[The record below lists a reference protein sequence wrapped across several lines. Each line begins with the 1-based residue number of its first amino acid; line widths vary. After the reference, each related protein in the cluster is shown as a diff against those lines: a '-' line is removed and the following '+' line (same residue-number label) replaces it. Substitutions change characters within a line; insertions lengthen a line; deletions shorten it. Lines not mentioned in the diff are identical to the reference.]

1 MTVYEHKK
9 NLMIIRNV
17 DSDMI
22 SEAYFILK
30 SDIYEKE
37 SEEKISEEAER
48 ILREY
53 DERIGKSKKLI
64 PPALL
69 SFLIGTG
76 IFALLICLALLCVQF
91 SM

>member
-48 ILREY
+48 ILREC
-53 DERIGKSKKLI
+53 DERIGKGKKAL
-64 PPALL
+64 PHALL
-69 SFLIGTG
+69 CFLIGAG
-76 IFALLICLALLCVQF
+76 IFALTVFLAFLCVQF

>member
-1 MTVYEHKK
+1 MTVHEHKK

-30 SDIYEKE
+30 ADIYEKE

-48 ILREY
+48 ILREC
-53 DERIGKSKKLI
+53 ERQMGKTYGIFS
-64 PPALL
+64 PALL
-69 SFLIGTG
+69 SFFIGAG
-76 IFALLICLALLCVQF
+76 ILALIALTAFLCVQF
-91 SM
+91 SI